1 MSFQEILTLIIM
13 IIIIAII
20 VFIYLFT
27 VDKKRFHII
36 QKKS

>member
-20 VFIYLFT
+20 VFIYLSTF
-27 VDKKRFHII
+27 DKKYFHII

>member
-27 VDKKRFHII
+27 VDKKHLHII

>member
-1 MSFQEILTLIIM
+1 MSFREVLTLIIM

-20 VFIYLFT
+20 VFVYLFT
-27 VDKKRFHII
+27 VAKKSFRII